1 MLPILLSLFLS
12 LTQTLSHSHI
22 PETEHEIEVQR
33 ALRAAAYHVSLIKT
47 AFWLDSDNLM
57 SVSV

>member
-12 LTQTLSHSHI
+12 FSQTLSHRL

-33 ALRAAAYHVSLIKT
+33 ALRAASYHVSLVKT
-47 AFWLDSDNLM
+47 AFRL
-57 SVSV
+57 VA